1 MEHRPYS
8 AANSSSPIQEIPRIL
23 RNPKVHY
30 RVYNRPPLVP
40 TQNQIQ
46 PVRALP
52 THFKDPFNII
62 PSPTPRFRIGY
73 FSSCYP
79 PNPCMNVSFAS
90 YVPPP
95 PPPTCWFHHR
105 SFAGSGAQSMQ
116 ILITQCCPDF
126 CYSSTHLD
134 PVSSSA
140 LHSRTPLVYV
150 LLKIPV
156 STLHSCYRASLQTS
170 F

>member
-62 PSPTPRFRIGY
+62 PSPTPRFRICY

-95 PPPTCWFHHR
+95 LPLLVDFITAVSLGQGHKACRSSSRNVVQTSVTPPPT
-105 SFAGSGAQSMQ
+105 
-116 ILITQCCPDF
+116 
-126 CYSSTHLD
+126 
-134 PVSSSA
+134 
-140 LHSRTPLVYV
+140 
-150 LLKIPV
+150 
-156 STLHSCYRASLQTS
+156 
-170 F
+170 